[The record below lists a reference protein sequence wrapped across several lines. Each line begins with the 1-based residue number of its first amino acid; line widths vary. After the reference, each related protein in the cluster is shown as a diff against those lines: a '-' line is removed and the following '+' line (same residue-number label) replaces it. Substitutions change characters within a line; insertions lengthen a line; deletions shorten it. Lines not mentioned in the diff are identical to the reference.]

1 MRNKW
6 QKIVISGI
14 CLFLAVLMALSLIL
28 SVLPKG

>member
-1 MRNKW
+1 MRKKW